1 MSKRI
6 VFSEK
11 ARELLKNGVNIV
23 ADAVKITL
31 GPKGR
36 NVVLEKGFGA
46 PTITNDGVTIAK
58 EIELEDKIENMG
70 AEIVKEVAN
79 KTNDMAGDGTTTAV
93 VLTQAIVKEGLKS
106 ITLGVNPMGIRIGIE
121 KATESIVSFL
131 KKMAKP
137 IKNKE
142 EITQV
147 ATIAAESEEFGKI
160 IAEAIDKVG
169 KDGVVTVEE
178 SQSFGVESEFMKGMQ
193 FDKGY
198 VSPYMITDAD
208 RMEAVYGDPLILITD
223 KKISSIN
230 DILPLLEKL
239 AKEGKKELVI
249 IADDV
254 EGEAL
259 TTLVVNKLRG
269 AFNTLAIKAPG
280 YGDRRKEMLED
291 IAVVTGGKVISEEV
305 GLKLDKAEINML
317 GRARKIIST
326 KDNTTL
332 VGGKGKKE
340 EIEKRIEQVRM
351 QIKNTDS
358 EFDKEKLTE
367 RLAKLSGGVAVIRVG
382 AATETEMKYKK
393 MKIEDAVEATKAAV
407 DEGIVPGGGTALVKA
422 GAMIEKDFN
431 EGKIRAPLKDIEKEF
446 EVGFRILLRAI
457 EEPLRQIVTNA
468 GKKEGAVV
476 ASNIKE
482 EVIKTPSSNK
492 GYDASADKIVSD
504 MIKAGIIDPVKVT
517 RTALQNAASAAAM
530 LLTTEA
536 AVAEIP
542 KEKPTG
548 PSGGMDMGY

>member
-249 IADDV
+249 IAEDV

-280 YGDRRKEMLED
+280 FGDRRKEMLQD
-291 IAVVTGGKVISEEV
+291 IAVVTGGKVISEEI